1 MHDMNGSEIDVRLL
15 VRWLG
20 SEGAKAALT
29 ASRRCSVKVLRSI
42 AEGLGCVL
50 TKEMSRQQLIT
61 EIIEVASKRIDKPL
75 EALYQ
80 MSREELIAYFTEKEV
95 ESKELLDLL
104 KELDVQPHREGLR
117 GLIEFTAQQISET
130 GRFMRI
136 AGSSAPEHAAEPNP

>member
-20 SEGAKAALT
+20 SDGAKAALI
-29 ASRRCSVKVLRSI
+29 ASRRCPVKVLRGM

-50 TKEMSRQQLIT
+50 TKEMSRQQLIA

-75 EALYQ
+75 EVLYQ
-80 MSREELIAYFTEKEV
+80 MSREELIAYFTEREV
-95 ESKELLDLL
+95 ESKELMELL

-117 GLIEFTAQQISET
+117 GLTEFAAQQISET

-136 AGSSAPEHAAEPNP
+136 AGSSSAVQSAKPNP